1 MKFFR
6 KFAILSLLTL
16 LGTSAFAKTVIKVAS
31 VAPSNSSWDID
42 QRTIAAEWA
51 KITGGEIILQ
61 FMVADSMGGES
72 GVVKRLN
79 SVRPG
84 QKPPIGGAVFT
95 SLGADG
101 FCPESHIMTLCVPL
115 MFRSQDE
122 VNAVLD
128 KFGDHMKKP
137 LEKKGYVILGW
148 FNIGWAY
155 FFTRNPAHTPAE
167 LKKQRLSVG
176 GLTSPLL
183 SNAFK
188 AAGYLTQD
196 VPADKLLNSI
206 QTGAVEG
213 LFTIPMYAYAA
224 QYCKSLTNCLNAPLA
239 PVMVAFIL
247 SKSEWDAI
255 PEKYKP
261 DLIKSVQKAEQK
273 FIQTQRKSDAEYLK
287 RCEDSGVKIFTPN
300 EQELKVWRD
309 EFEAKSHYMYDS
321 ATPIADKAFY
331 EQIMAFLKEYRGE
344 K

>member
-6 KFAILSLLTL
+6 KFIALSLLAV
-16 LGTSAFAKTVIKVAS
+16 LGTSAFAKTVIKIAS

-51 KITGGEIILQ
+51 KITNNEVILQ

-101 FCPESHIMTLCVPL
+101 FCPESHIMTLCVPF

-137 LEKKGYVILGW
+137 FEEKGYVILGY
-148 FNIGWAY
+148 FNIGCAY

-167 LKKQRLSVG
+167 LQRQRLSVG

-188 AAGYLTQD
+188 AAGYLVQD

-224 QYCKSLTNCLNAPLA
+224 QYYKSLTNCLNAPLC

-261 DLIKSVQKAEQK
+261 ELLKSVKKAEDK
-273 FIQTQRKSDAEYLK
+273 FIQSQRKSDAEYLK
-287 RCEDSGVKIFTPN
+287 RCENSGVKIFTPN

-331 EQIMAFLKEYRGE
+331 EQIMAFLKQYRGE
-344 K
+344 

>member
-6 KFAILSLLTL
+6 KFIALSLLAV
-16 LGTSAFAKTVIKVAS
+16 LGTSAFAKTVIKIAS

-51 KITGGEIILQ
+51 KITNNEVILQ

-101 FCPESHIMTLCVPL
+101 FCPESHIMTLCVPF

-128 KFGDHMKKP
+128 KFGNHMKKP
-137 LEKKGYVILGW
+137 FEEKGYVILGY

-167 LKKQRLSVG
+167 LQRQRLSVG

-188 AAGYLTQD
+188 AAGYLVQD

-224 QYCKSLTNCLNAPLA
+224 QYYKSLTNCLNAPLC

-261 DLIKSVQKAEQK
+261 ELLKSVKKAEDK
-273 FIQTQRKSDAEYLK
+273 FIQSQRKSDAEYLK
-287 RCEDSGVKIFTPN
+287 RCENSGVKIFTPN

-309 EFEAKSHYMYDS
+309 EFEAKSRYMYDS

-331 EQIMAFLKEYRGE
+331 EQIMAFLKQYRGE
-344 K
+344 